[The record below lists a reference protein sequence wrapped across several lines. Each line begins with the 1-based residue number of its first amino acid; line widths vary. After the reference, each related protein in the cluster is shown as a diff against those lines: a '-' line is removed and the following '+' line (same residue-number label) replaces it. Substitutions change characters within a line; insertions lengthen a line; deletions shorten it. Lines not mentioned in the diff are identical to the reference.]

1 VKKPITAEAGELQ
14 EARSPPAQPKVISVS
29 AQDSLDGQRLPSA
42 DDSKVT
48 QTEDHHQSE
57 QLDSREPSEVGMR
70 STVDA
75 PDRWD
80 PMRHEAGAFY
90 PPRGPCWLGSHRGL
104 RSRWH
109 CWAGPPQPLLA
120 GA

>member
-1 VKKPITAEAGELQ
+1 
-14 EARSPPAQPKVISVS
+14 VS

-42 DDSKVT
+42 DNSKVT

-57 QLDSREPSEVGMR
+57 QLDFREPAEVGMR

-90 PPRGPCWLGSHRGL
+90 PPQRPMLTRLPQRTTLTLALLGRAAPASARRCLSPSFFVYPSRHDDGGPCCDASL
-104 RSRWH
+104 
-109 CWAGPPQPLLA
+109 
-120 GA
+120 